1 MRDELH
7 PENLSRELAD
17 FVDGFCKLHPAAFA
31 AAAGMDLRFDD
42 PNRTAQRFRRLDG
55 FVDRECRNA
64 AWNRHRVAAK
74 DFFSLIFVNLHAGS
88 FLHCAAPTAV
98 SDVVDSVLRSMYFKT
113 SYSMHSFQPAES
125 AVSNH
130 RIP

>member
-88 FLHCAAPTAV
+88 FLHCAALTAV
-98 SDVVDSVLRSMYFKT
+98 SMLSTLCSVR
-113 SYSMHSFQPAES
+113 
-125 AVSNH
+125 
-130 RIP
+130 RISKRHIRCAPSSP